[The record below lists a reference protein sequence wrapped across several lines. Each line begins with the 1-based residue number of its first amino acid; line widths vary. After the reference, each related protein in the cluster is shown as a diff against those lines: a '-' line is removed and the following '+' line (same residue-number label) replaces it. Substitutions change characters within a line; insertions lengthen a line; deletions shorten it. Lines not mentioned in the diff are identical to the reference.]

1 MSILIKGVFIDLVMP
16 VAFGVYL
23 LWLLWSVYNGKI
35 PPSRSNVSMLAV
47 GIPLVLLYLFTETPP
62 RLIDYF
68 FYLRKGETYVQVTT
82 CTVESV
88 TKGLVSKLLLGNETL
103 WCDDG
108 KPYRLYYQR
117 TYQRWEKKGRTF
129 RIYYLPR
136 SQLVLRLEPVSP

>member
-1 MSILIKGVFIDLVMP
+1 MSLLIKGILFDLVMP
-16 VAFGVYL
+16 VAFLGYL
-23 LWLLWSVYNGKI
+23 LWLAWSMHKGDV
-35 PPSRSNVSMLAV
+35 PSSRSKVSMLVV
-47 GIPLVLLYLFTETPP
+47 GIPAFLLYLFTDAGP
-62 RLIDYF
+62 RLLDYF
-68 FYLRKGETYVQVTT
+68 FYLREGEAYVQTTT

-88 TKGLVSKLLLGNETL
+88 TKGLPTKLLFGDETL

-136 SQLVLRLEPVSP
+136 SRLVLRLEPVSP